1 MYAKWW
7 AKYLTD
13 KCLIN
18 VFIYPFKEEKDI
30 YLPTQNLMRQ
40 HIHLIIIFQVIFLS
54 PDMTNKV
61 FFFFPEVVN
70 CVWDGCFSEIY
81 SQWVNILAYIK
92 NMVPFKFHF
101 SSDICA
107 IYLILLK
114 EDNRGLWKCWNFLIE
129 KLMSQDVVYER
140 TNRHFKASLLPIMK
154 G

>member
-61 FFFFPEVVN
+61 FFFSWSRELCLRRVLQ
-70 CVWDGCFSEIY
+70 WDI
-81 SQWVNILAYIK
+81 
-92 NMVPFKFHF
+92 
-101 SSDICA
+101 
-107 IYLILLK
+107 
-114 EDNRGLWKCWNFLIE
+114 
-129 KLMSQDVVYER
+129 
-140 TNRHFKASLLPIMK
+140 
-154 G
+154 